1 MEHDESEPLRAVA
14 ALLSNRCC
22 ALAERA
28 RDENQMMLWMVL
40 QAASESIADALDMLD
55 EVEADD
61 E

>member
-14 ALLSNRCC
+14 AGLSNRCC

-28 RDENQMMLWMVL
+28 REEGQLALWMVL
-40 QAASESIADALDMLD
+40 QAASESIEDALDMLD
-55 EVEADD
+55 EVEADG